1 MSFDNLWQSH
11 DLIPDS
17 DVKIEN
23 EVYRHRRCQRC
34 RRDWVIEP
42 GAVEWVAVH
51 ACVFEFVTLD
61 GETNRR
67 WLSEPCPGR
76 RE

>member
-1 MSFDNLWQSH
+1 
-11 DLIPDS
+11 
-17 DVKIEN
+17 
-23 EVYRHRRCQRC
+23 VYRHRRCQRC

-76 RE
+76 HE